1 MISKSINVIL
11 NLMCW
16 FSIPIHVLLFQSHF
30 QPNTSYTDMAYLSF
44 WFLIYFYFY
53 SFKGQKL
60 VKNDVPSHKPKEVPK
75 ATHPKWQNQDKEFKS
90 NIGVKQ
96 LKIWGAQLI
105 NVWYQNYKNHE
116 SNQLGLHDG
125 QPKIILEGAPFVS
138 SWGVLADSLCH
149 TAMQKSDN
157 ISIPMP

>member
-1 MISKSINVIL
+1 M
-11 NLMCW
+11 
-16 FSIPIHVLLFQSHF
+16 
-30 QPNTSYTDMAYLSF
+30 
-44 WFLIYFYFY
+44 FLATN
-53 SFKGQKL
+53 QKKCL
-60 VKNDVPSHKPKEVPK
+60 KPP
-75 ATHPKWQNQDKEFKS
+75 TQNGKTRYREFKS

-116 SNQLGLHDG
+116 SNQLALHDS

-149 TAMQKSDN
+149 TGMQKSDN